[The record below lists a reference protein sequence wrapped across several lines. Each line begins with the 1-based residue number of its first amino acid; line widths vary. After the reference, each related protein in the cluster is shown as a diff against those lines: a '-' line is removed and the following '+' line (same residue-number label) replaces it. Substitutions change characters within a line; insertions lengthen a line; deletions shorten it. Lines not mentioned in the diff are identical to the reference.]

1 MLETWLPLRFNDRQ
15 ADLTHRDVKMKVPPA
30 ISMKTKDAQQKVM
43 RNTGRSRRFHLVLAT
58 IEAEFGSFV
67 FLARNPASD

>member
-30 ISMKTKDAQQKVM
+30 ISMKKKETLQNV
-43 RNTGRSRRFHLVLAT
+43 RR
-58 IEAEFGSFV
+58 
-67 FLARNPASD
+67 